1 MTSLALAKEAARLSE
16 EMVKLAHAQAWD
28 ALVETERRR
37 AALLAGLSLD
47 SLSATAKL
55 EFIDLLKRIQE
66 CDSDVRT
73 HVEPWMVSVKTLLA
87 GLQGSAK
94 DK

>member
-1 MTSLALAKEAARLSE
+1 
-16 EMVKLAHAQAWD
+16 
-28 ALVETERRR
+28 
-37 AALLAGLSLD
+37 LLAGLSLD
-47 SLSATAKL
+47 SLAATAKL
-55 EFIDLLKRIQE
+55 EFIDLLKRIQQ

>member
-1 MTSLALAKEAARLSE
+1 MKTFKSIVA
-16 EMVKLAHAQAWD
+16 
-28 ALVETERRR
+28 
-37 AALLAGLSLD
+37 AGLVCMAVASGVQAQE
-47 SLSATAKL
+47 SRIAFINSQRITSESGPAKAATAKL
-55 EFIDLLKRIQE
+55 EFIDLLKRIQQ

-73 HVEPWMVSVKTLLA
+73 HVQPWMASVKTLLA

>member
-1 MTSLALAKEAARLSE
+1 MTPLALAREAARLSE

-47 SLSATAKL
+47 SLAATAKL
-55 EFIDLLKRIQE
+55 EFIDLLKRIQQ
-66 CDSDVRT
+66 CDSDVRS
-73 HVEPWMVSVKTLLA
+73 HVEPWMSSVKTLLA